1 MKIFRRVVGMT
12 APPVYRAPLLVQNP
26 HCRQGAPSFMK
37 RQHTPLK
44 PSTASQPGSHVIGHN
59 NQVSEV
65 PTKPDVSWHI
75 YFN

>member
-1 MKIFRRVVGMT
+1 V
-12 APPVYRAPLLVQNP
+12 
-26 HCRQGAPSFMK
+26 HPSFMK
-37 RQHTPLK
+37 RQHTPLR
-44 PSTASQPGSHVIGHN
+44 PSTASQPGSHVIGNN